1 MKKLLLMTA
10 ALALAGCSAAQQNPP
25 PYQTQVPPEYVGV
38 VPPDYPAQQAAGQ
51 AAQGAYYADPV
62 QAQIEDVRRNYE
74 EVRIKA
80 QQQLDARKA
89 AEAEKARAESEAKAR
104 AEARQAAARQAAAKE
119 AARKAQRD
127 EKYEDEQRS
136 LDLQLKRLEVRK
148 AESAVKVQEA
158 VDSRKV
164 ERADE
169 LVDVYIQNQRA
180 EPPHR
185 AEPSAAGAQQ

>member
-89 AEAEKARAESEAKAR
+89 AEAEKARAE
-104 AEARQAAARQAAAKE
+104 ARQAAARQAAAKE

-185 AEPSAAGAQQ
+185 AEPPAAGAQQ